1 MLEKEIKEKILK
13 IMELSLEISNQKK
26 YQVFAWYSGSID
38 GLEIFV
44 KEKERNEF
52 FFKKTVYLD
61 WEEKYVLVGLN
72 EVIKK
77 LEELKK

>member
-1 MLEKEIKEKILK
+1 MLEKEIKNKIVK

-44 KEKERNEF
+44 KEKKEMNSF
-52 FFKKTVYLD
+52 
-61 WEEKYVLVGLN
+61 
-72 EVIKK
+72 
-77 LEELKK
+77 LKKRSI